1 MFSKEQKQELLALAR
16 KSIESRFS
24 KEPIL
29 YPIDEAFRVK
39 RGVFVTL
46 HKLGKLRGCIGYI
59 MGYKDLVPSII
70 EMAKAAAFYDSRFP
84 SVKRNELPSI
94 TIEISVLSEMTLV
107 QSTEEIVIGRDGLYL
122 NHRYGSGLLLPQVP
136 VEWHWDL
143 PTYLNQICYKAGLPI
158 GSWKDDTAKLYRF
171 SAEIFNDGGENSD

>member
-59 MGYKDLVPSII
+59 IGYKDLVPSII
-70 EMAKAAAFYDSRFP
+70 EMAKAAAFDDSRFL
-84 SVKRNELPSI
+84 SVKRDELPSI
-94 TIEISVLSEMTLV
+94 TIEISVLSEMELV
-107 QSTEEIVIGRDGLYL
+107 DDVNKIEIGRDGLFL
-122 NHRYGSGLLLPQVP
+122 NHPFGNGLLLPQVP

-143 PTYLNQICYKAGLPI
+143 PTFLNQICHKAGLPI
-158 GSWKDDTAKLYRF
+158 GSWKDENAKLYTF
-171 SAEIFNDGGENSD
+171 SAELFSEGEENSD